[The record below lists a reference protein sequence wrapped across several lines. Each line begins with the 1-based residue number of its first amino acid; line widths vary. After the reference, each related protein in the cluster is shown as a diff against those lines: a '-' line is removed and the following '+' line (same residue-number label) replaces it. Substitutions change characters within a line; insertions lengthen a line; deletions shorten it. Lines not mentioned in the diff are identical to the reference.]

1 MVFTKRIIKL
11 LLENSGKDTMTA
23 IYVTVSQY
31 EQFIIPKNASLYHGN
46 IEHVKF
52 SWAVVE
58 WRVGE
63 REGDL
68 VEEFWEG
75 LPICLHSSS
84 WQ

>member
-52 SWAVVE
+52 S
-58 WRVGE
+58 
-63 REGDL
+63 
-68 VEEFWEG
+68 
-75 LPICLHSSS
+75 
-84 WQ
+84 